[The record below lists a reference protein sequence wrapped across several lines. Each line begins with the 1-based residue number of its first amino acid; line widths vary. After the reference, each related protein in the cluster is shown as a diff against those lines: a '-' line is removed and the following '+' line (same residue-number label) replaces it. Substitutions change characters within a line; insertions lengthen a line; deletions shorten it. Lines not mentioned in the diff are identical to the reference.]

1 MQYVE
6 IFLKTL
12 NFTEKKKKKSGE
24 WGEICELLVGFKS
37 LLK

>member
-12 NFTEKKKKKSGE
+12 NFTEKKKKVVNGVRYVSC
-24 WGEICELLVGFKS
+24 WWVLNLY
-37 LLK
+37 